1 MAILGMKRIALIAH
15 RDSRDK
21 LLKCLQEL
29 GAVEVARVKLEGLSE
44 ARQSETL
51 SGFEVRYAAVRE
63 ALETLRPYDANKPSF
78 LTPKPPISRK
88 DLESIAKRFDE
99 ADEIIAKVK
108 AFDNDMAAVKAR
120 RQRLKNRI
128 SQLMPYALF
137 DVPLES
143 IGENKYTVCR
153 LGTIPEDAREKYE
166 QIVSDYTETAVFE
179 MMDGQKD
186 VSAVF
191 VVMHKEVQEKLTG
204 ELKYIG
210 FSEAF
215 TKDLTGTPADIIADC
230 ESELLSLDDET
241 NEYEDKARRYV
252 NDKPL
257 LTALE
262 DYLSNEIERGRCV
275 NRLKETGSVFALEGW
290 IVADDQPL
298 VEEAIL
304 EAAPEAYLHFA
315 DPEDDEVV
323 PTALHNS
330 KVVRPFEAVSN
341 MYSIPHYRG
350 IDPNTLMSIFYF
362 IIFGMMIG
370 DAAYGVILSVGAFV
384 ILKLKKPTGMFRQI
398 TTVFL
403 ICGVSTAFWGLFY
416 GTVFSIQGIP
426 AVINPLD
433 GDGAMIT
440 LGMCLG
446 IGILHILTGICV
458 GIYMDIKRGQFWAA
472 IFDRFSWIMVI
483 VGLIMLLVGGPLGA
497 IGTYLA
503 LGGAAILLLTQGR
516 GKKGIV
522 RKAVGGLASL
532 YNVTGYIS
540 DILSYARIFG
550 MGLST
555 TVIAMVFNTIAGLMM
570 GPWFGYVFGIIIMTV
585 GHVFNIMINALGA
598 FVHSARLQYIEFFN
612 KFYEGDG
619 HAFMPLSLKTK
630 NYRLEE

>member
-1 MAILGMKRIALIAH
+1 MKRIALIAH